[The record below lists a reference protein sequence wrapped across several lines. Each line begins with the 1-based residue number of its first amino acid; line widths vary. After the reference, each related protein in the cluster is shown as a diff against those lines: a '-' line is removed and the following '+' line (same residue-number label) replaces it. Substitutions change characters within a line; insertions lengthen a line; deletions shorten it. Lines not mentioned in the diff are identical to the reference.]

1 MSAYLGTRQP
11 GPMIRIGPP
20 RVRMLNGEGETV
32 VNRRHVDFGPFV
44 GGGWLKS
51 GAFALPAP
59 SFGRD
64 SGRWGRLLI
73 LDQPIIVSSEKN
85 IVVMERKRSSD
96 FLFIL
101 TVTFNWLF

>member
-73 LDQPIIVSSEKN
+73 LDQPIIVSSEKKTLKLWKEN
-85 IVVMERKRSSD
+85 EVVVF
-96 FLFIL
+96 FLL
-101 TVTFNWLF
+101 SQ